1 MFQSNSAVLFW
12 KIEFKATVNQALT
25 GLSSL
30 ALKINQLPKD
40 GSCYADKLNGTSSL
54 TSFFLKCVY
63 WSDPDGSVDK
73 YEFYGKN
80 LIFLVFIFKI
90 IKF

>member
-73 YEFYGKN
+73 YEFYGK
-80 LIFLVFIFKI
+80 FYFF
-90 IKF
+90 FPFFYTFY